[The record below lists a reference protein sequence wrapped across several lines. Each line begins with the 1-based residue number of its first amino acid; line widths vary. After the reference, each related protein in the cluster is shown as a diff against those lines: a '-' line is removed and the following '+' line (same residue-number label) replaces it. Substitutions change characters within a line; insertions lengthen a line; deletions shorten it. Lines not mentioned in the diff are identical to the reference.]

1 MMSHPLILPVAAL
14 LGGLVLLGWSADRF
28 VAGAAATARAL
39 GMSLL
44 MIGLTIVSFG
54 TSAPEILV
62 SAIAALTG
70 AGELAVGNALG
81 SNIANVGLV
90 LGLTALLAP
99 IVVPRDL
106 FHREFRLL
114 LLSVVLGGYCLW
126 DLRIDRL
133 DGLLLLGGLA
143 FVMWRFVVQGTASS
157 DAEVIDHEMEDS
169 IPALP
174 LRQAAW
180 LLTSGLIVLLIS
192 SRMLVWGATELALA
206 FGVSELII
214 GLTIVAIGTSLPELA
229 AAVASVL
236 KGHHD
241 IVIGTVVGS
250 NLFNLLGVLAIP
262 GLIDPILLEPAV
274 FWRDFV
280 TMAAMTIF
288 MILFA
293 WLPPARP
300 TVDRVEGGLL
310 LGCYFAFLALLYF
323 SIRG

>member
-1 MMSHPLILPVAAL
+1 MTHPLLLPIAAL

-70 AGELAVGNALG
+70 VGELAVGNALG

-90 LGLTALLAP
+90 LGVTALIAP

-106 FHREFRLL
+106 FHREFPLL
-114 LLSVVLGGYCLW
+114 LLATALGGYCLW
-126 DLRIDRL
+126 DLRVDHID
-133 DGLLLLGGLA
+133 GILLACGLA
-143 FVMWRFVVQGTASS
+143 FVLWRFVTQGRAST
-157 DAEVIDHEMEDS
+157 DAGELDREMQDS

-174 LRQAAW
+174 LRRALW
-180 LLTSGLIVLLIS
+180 LLFTGLLVLLIS

-206 FGVSELII
+206 FGVSELVI

-229 AAVASVL
+229 AAVASAL
-236 KGHHD
+236 KQHHD

-262 GLIDPILLEPAV
+262 GLVEAIPLEAAV
-274 FWRDFV
+274 FWRDYLA
-280 TMAAMTIF
+280 MAGMTVF

-293 WLPPARP
+293 WLPPRHP
-300 TVDRVEGGLL
+300 TVDRIEGGLL
-310 LGCYFAFLALLYF
+310 LALYFAFLGVLYLTMAA
-323 SIRG
+323 